1 VVTKALY
8 NYRILGCAFVRETR
22 VKSPREM
29 RSILAPSIVFAIAVV
44 FYTQLSIFV
53 VPPIGAVPEGRT
65 LIITRLNNVNFI
77 DSADA
82 ICERLMGGVSLLC
95 RGAVLARVGSTASI
109 YARLPY
115 SETLYSISTGGRE
128 YSGAFSANNTPTE
141 QRPRANEDQQ
151 AVPSAPVE
159 SKVTSGGALAQLQV
173 KLPTPES
180 GNYSQLCS
188 DKWTKRGVLNQ
199 EMFNYCMDQQVD
211 GDRTLAELAAKY
223 SSLPWTQQVIDAA
236 IEKWTKRGMRD
247 ESMVAY
253 EVSQQV
259 DAYLDIAYA
268 SKHSGFQKDAL
279 AQCFAEW
286 RRQAP

>member
-1 VVTKALY
+1 MRT
-8 NYRILGCAFVRETR
+8 ILV
-22 VKSPREM
+22 P
-29 RSILAPSIVFAIAVV
+29 LIVFAIAVV

-82 ICERLMGGVSLLC
+82 ICERLMGGASLFC
-95 RGAVLARVGSTASI
+95 RGAVLARIGSTATI

-115 SETLYSISTGGRE
+115 SETLYSISTGGLE
-128 YSGAFSANNTPTE
+128 YSGAPPANGRPAE
-141 QRPRANEDQQ
+141 QPPQPSEGQR
-151 AVPSAPVE
+151 AVPSARVAPK
-159 SKVTSGGALAQLQV
+159 STSGGVHAQHQV

-199 EMFNYCMDQQVD
+199 EMFSYCMNQQAD
-211 GDRTLAELAAKY
+211 GDRTLADLAAKY
-223 SSLPWTQQVIDAA
+223 SSLPWTQQVINVA

-268 SKHSGFQKDAL
+268 SKHSGFQRDTL
-279 AQCFAEW
+279 AQCITEW
-286 RRQAP
+286 GGQAPNWSMTWYCYKRATGAD